1 MTLRHDARD
10 HRSGPDLAVEQEL
23 FAQGYAG
30 VIGMDEVGR
39 GALAGPV
46 MVGATWASPE
56 IVLAV
61 DGLTD
66 SKALSDARRRSMVS
80 EILGWVTAATG
91 SASPR
96 EIDELGI
103 IQALRLA
110 GMRALDALA
119 ARVGERTIL
128 ASAVLLDG
136 RDDWLTRTR
145 DLFAEMEPD
154 VLRDYRAGGPLWDLP
169 VRTEIKGDFRCATIS
184 AASVVAK
191 VERDDLMISWA
202 ETHPA
207 YGWERNKG
215 YGAEIH
221 RLGIERWG
229 PCPEHRL
236 SWSLGAT
243 EDQVARARSQRAS

>member
-1 MTLRHDARD
+1 MAVRRD
-10 HRSGPDLAVEQEL
+10 GRTPRSGPDLAVEQEL

-46 MVGATWASPE
+46 MVGATWASPD

-80 EILGWVTAATG
+80 EILEWVVAATG
-91 SASPR
+91 SATPR

-110 GMRALDALA
+110 GMRALDALS
-119 ARVGERTIL
+119 ARVGEKTML

-136 RDDWLTRTR
+136 RDDWLTRSK
-145 DLFAEMEPD
+145 DLFFEVEPD
-154 VLRDYRAGGPLWDLP
+154 VLRDFRSGLPLWDLP

-191 VERDDLMISWA
+191 VERDDLMMSLA
-202 ETHPA
+202 EKHPV

-215 YGAEIH
+215 YGAETH
-221 RLGIERWG
+221 RHGIESAG
-229 PCPEHRL
+229 PCAEHRL

-243 EDQVARARSQRAS
+243 ADQVARARGLREV